1 MISEF
6 HLFNENAGD
15 WLEQAIDYT
24 QEITLRHDQN
34 FISFDLAALSF
45 RTPQNNCFKYRM
57 LGLSDQWIDLSTRNY
72 ISFNG
77 LPPGNYWLEIK
88 AANNDRVWSDKVRR
102 LNIIVLKPIWKR
114 WYAIMAYL
122 IILMGI
128 AYAWYRSRLRTFEDI
143 QKAKEEE
150 RIRIRERSARD
161 FHDEAGAYIT
171 KLALISE
178 LGKRNINNEKELRN
192 LFQKLQANVES
203 LRLGMKD
210 FIWVIDPSNDSLYN
224 TLIHIKTFAL
234 DALELLDVKLNM
246 PPIDPHFKSIE
257 VNGEQRRQIFLIIK
271 EAISNAIKHSGCSEI
286 KILAEAREEHR
297 IFMTVIDNGKGFDV
311 KEKFGHGYGLQNMRK
326 RARKLDA
333 NFNVECKEGH
343 YTRIAFDFEQALKK

>member
-1 MISEF
+1 
-6 HLFNENAGD
+6 
-15 WLEQAIDYT
+15 
-24 QEITLRHDQN
+24 
-34 FISFDLAALSF
+34 
-45 RTPQNNCFKYRM
+45 M
-57 LGLSDQWIDLSTRNY
+57 LVDM
-72 ISFNG
+72 
-77 LPPGNYWLEIK
+77 
-88 AANNDRVWSDKVRR
+88 
-102 LNIIVLKPIWKR
+102 
-114 WYAIMAYL
+114 AIMPIFTGVL
-122 IILMGI
+122 VSCL
-128 AYAWYRSRLRTFEDI
+128 
-143 QKAKEEE
+143 
-150 RIRIRERSARD
+150 
-161 FHDEAGAYIT
+161 
-171 KLALISE
+171 
-178 LGKRNINNEKELRN
+178 EKN
-192 LFQKLQANVES
+192 PVA
-203 LRLGMKD
+203 
-210 FIWVIDPSNDSLYN
+210 N

-311 KEKFGHGYGLQNMRK
+311 KEKFGQGYGLQNMRK